1 MMTTIRLSFA
11 ILLLAG
17 FAAANGRYEQ
27 VSSTDL
33 LTRSDQYRGRLVAV
47 SGEVCAINADGKSLR
62 LFDKQRRTLIDVQLT
77 QLKKSQRNA
86 LMMSSERNILVYG
99 QVAARDGKT
108 VIEAHQ
114 VLLGN
119 SQ

>member
-1 MMTTIRLSFA
+1 MMTAIRLSFA

-17 FAAANGRYEQ
+17 LAVANGRYEQ

-33 LTRSDQYRGRLVAV
+33 LNRSDEYRGRLVAV

-62 LFDKQRRTLIDVQLT
+62 LFDKQRRALIDVQLT

-86 LMMSSERNILVYG
+86 LLMSSERNVLVYG
-99 QVAARDGKT
+99 QVASREGKT
-108 VIEAHQ
+108 VIEAHE
-114 VLLGN
+114 VVSN
-119 SQ
+119 SRQ